1 MFKQMLSEK
10 QAKWEHYKKEGS
22 ERMTELADVF
32 SGVKPLTRVEKNG
45 NCWRGNTG
53 VFEMCT
59 QITGKQQS
67 KKSLRCHYM
76 PGGC

>member
-10 QAKWEHYKKEGS
+10 QAKWEHYKKESS

-45 NCWRGNTG
+45 NCRRRNIG
-53 VFEMCT
+53 VLEMYT

-67 KKSLRCHYM
+67 KKPLRCHH
-76 PGGC
+76 